1 MCYVFHLACV
11 STAYSLSGD
20 QYLQYLEDMLTL
32 LGGLE
37 EMFQHNYGTQSAA
50 CRLVCDVQ
58 CHVIREV
65 LEHFQSTSKA
75 MDSSLSAGPRSGT
88 IQRSIS
94 YSGISYVLTI
104 FLKLCL
110 ATICLPFN
118 ILLETNSI

>member
-1 MCYVFHLACV
+1 MYFIFFTFV

-75 MDSSLSAGPRSGT
+75 MDSSLSAGSRSGSL
-88 IQRSIS
+88 QRSIS
-94 YSGISYVLTI
+94 YSGISYILTI
-104 FLKLCL
+104 FLKYCL
-110 ATICLPFN
+110 ATICLPLN
-118 ILLETNSI
+118 ILLEKNSI